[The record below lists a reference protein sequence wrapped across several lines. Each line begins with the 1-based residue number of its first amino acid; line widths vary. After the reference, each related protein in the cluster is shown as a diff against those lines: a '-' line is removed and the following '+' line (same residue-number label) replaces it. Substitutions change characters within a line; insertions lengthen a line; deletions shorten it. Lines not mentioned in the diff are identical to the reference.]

1 LTCVRSCSNVYLLA
15 DALDECPEHDQTRQS
30 VLELFERLTRDAPNL
45 RVFATSRELDKIRIS
60 MEALPAEQLR
70 VMTHAVDADIK
81 IYVAKEVSR
90 DRSLGKLKPE
100 MRTLIESSIASQA
113 DGM

>member
-1 LTCVRSCSNVYLLA
+1 
-15 DALDECPEHDQTRQS
+15 
-30 VLELFERLTRDAPNL
+30 
-45 RVFATSRELDKIRIS
+45 
-60 MEALPAEQLR
+60 
-70 VMTHAVDADIK
+70 MTHAVDADIK